1 MYNCTFYRTNLKNN
15 SRDKHYFETSF
26 YIISEEKEIPRKTT
40 PSNIEESALDDNSCE
55 STSSSLPNSD
65 ESYREGLKKGPQE
78 KSVRASKVNL
88 KTAKK
93 WSLELKIDWLEFTVD
108 DADQTLVSTMHCS
121 VCKNYASD
129 KMGNFV
135 QGTSNI
141 KQESV
146 RYHFKSESRR
156 KAIETKTVKERAAK
170 NVLNPIEEGM
180 MKMEKSVFERMEKLF
195 RTAFFVAIKERPFTD
210 FPSLLEL
217 QEANGVNL
225 GETYCNSKSCKLFID
240 QIAGEKQDNLKDLL
254 NHSDY
259 FSVMSDS
266 STDRSVS
273 EKEIVYVR
281 LIKDGYPTMK

>member
-1 MYNCTFYRTNLKNN
+1 M
-15 SRDKHYFETSF
+15 
-26 YIISEEKEIPRKTT
+26 
-40 PSNIEESALDDNSCE
+40 
-55 STSSSLPNSD
+55 
-65 ESYREGLKKGPQE
+65 
-78 KSVRASKVNL
+78 
-88 KTAKK
+88 
-93 WSLELKIDWLEFTVD
+93 KIDWLEFTVD

-141 KQESV
+141 KKESV
-146 RYHFKSESRR
+146 KYHLKSECHR

-180 MKMEKSVFERMEKLF
+180 MKMEKNVFERMEKLF

-217 QEANGVNL
+217 QEANGVSL
-225 GETYCNSKSCKLFID
+225 GETYSNDKSCKLFID

-281 LIKDGYPTMK
+281 LIKDGYPTMKYLSLVDLKSADAVGIVKSLDQAFSDFGFQSDEWRRKLVGFGADGAAVMLGKKGGIAKLQKDRVPDLIEIHFCPQVRTRC